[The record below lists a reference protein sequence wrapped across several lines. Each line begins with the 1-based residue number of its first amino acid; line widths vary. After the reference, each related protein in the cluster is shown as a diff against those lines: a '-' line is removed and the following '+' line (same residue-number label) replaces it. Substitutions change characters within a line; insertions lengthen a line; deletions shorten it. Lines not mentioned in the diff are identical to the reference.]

1 MYITPLLIYI
11 VLCSAGQKCSRSI
24 ILVVNVMY
32 SNSTI
37 YGWIVKSVSANS
49 YEEPHPL
56 SRLRTWVR
64 VTVCQQAETMSL
76 LGPLLVVALSSM
88 VQGKYFESMGGMQK
102 VLLELSP
109 PLGTAQ
115 SRGELRLVRGSA
127 TSYSYTSG
135 RLEIFMNGR
144 WGTICND
151 ADFGQREATVACQQ
165 LGWNGASSYGYSS
178 MG

>member
-1 MYITPLLIYI
+1 MP
-11 VLCSAGQKCSRSI
+11 
-24 ILVVNVMY
+24 
-32 SNSTI
+32 
-37 YGWIVKSVSANS
+37 
-49 YEEPHPL
+49 
-56 SRLRTWVR
+56 
-64 VTVCQQAETMSL
+64 L

-88 VQGKYFESMGGMQK
+88 VQGKYFESMGGTQK
-102 VLLELSP
+102 ALLELSP

-165 LGWNGASSYGYSS
+165 LGWNGALGYGNSTS